1 LRKKL
6 KKKHEEG
13 DEMKKK
19 TITRR
24 DFLRAAAVAPLAGAL
39 ACAAHGVPPSKADL
53 LTDVPYSPIP
63 PGENVY
69 PHPWQKAAAL
79 KSRVVL
85 VRDQNAVTDDRK
97 FNAEVIQKML
107 DDAMAALF
115 DEKDPVAAWKKIV
128 KPTDIVG
135 IKTNSWRFLPTS
147 REVEQAIKRRV
158 MDAGVPEEKI
168 AIADSGVLNNPIF
181 KEATALINA
190 RPARCHYW
198 AGMGSCIKNYIQF
211 VPNRPDYHP
220 DACADLASI
229 WSLPPV
235 KDRTRLNILVMLTP
249 LFHNIGPQGFSEK
262 YLWPYKGLIVGQDVV
277 AVDTSGLNIMKAKR
291 LQFFG
296 EERPFETSA
305 HHIALADTKHKLGTS
320 DPAKIEL
327 IKLGWKDDILI

>member
-1 LRKKL
+1 
-6 KKKHEEG
+6 
-13 DEMKKK
+13 MKKK
-19 TITRR
+19 VMTRR
-24 DFLRAAAVAPLAGAL
+24 DFLRAATVAPLAGAL
-39 ACAAHGVPPSKADL
+39 ACAAREIPPPKGDP

-63 PGENVY
+63 PGKKMY
-69 PHPWQKAAAL
+69 PPPGRRAAVQ

-85 VRDQNAVTDDRK
+85 VRDQNAVSEDRK
-97 FNAEVIQKML
+97 FNAEVVQKML
-107 DDAMAALF
+107 DDAVTVLF

-135 IKTNSWRFLPTS
+135 IKTNSWRFLPTGK
-147 REVEQAIKRRV
+147 EVEKAIQRRI
-158 MDAGVPEEKI
+158 MDVGVPEDKM
-168 AIADSGVLNNPIF
+168 AVADGGVLNNPIF
-181 KEATALINA
+181 KEATVLINA

-211 VPNRPDYHP
+211 VPNRSDYHP
-220 DACADLASI
+220 NACADLASI
-229 WSLPPV
+229 WSLPVV

-277 AVDTSGLNIMKAKR
+277 AVDSTGLNIMKAKR

-296 EERPFETSA
+296 EERPLETAA

-327 IKLGWKDDILI
+327 IKLGWKDGTLI